1 MKENKLFYHPRDRE
15 IEFFEKAYKLS
26 WPLLLKGP
34 TGCGKS
40 RFVQYMA
47 EKVGRPLIE
56 VACHEETSATDLV
69 GRYILKGGE
78 TFWQDGPLVKALRDG
93 AILYLDEVAE
103 AREDIIVALHPV
115 LDHRRTLFIDK
126 TRETLHA
133 SPGFMI
139 VASYNPHYQSH
150 LKELKPSTK
159 QRFMA
164 LSFDYPREDDEVE
177 IVHKESGL
185 EKTQVEKLV
194 RFSAKVRSLDHLD
207 LRETVST
214 RLIIAAAALI
224 KEGAPRRA
232 SVDCGIIQALTDE
245 SETVEALREAAA
257 LYF

>member
-1 MKENKLFYHPRDRE
+1 MKENSIFYHPRDRE
-15 IEFFEKAYKLS
+15 IEFFERAYKLS

-47 EKVGRPLIE
+47 AKVDRPLIE
-56 VACHEETSATDLV
+56 VACHEETSAVDLV
-69 GRYILKGGE
+69 GRFVLKGGE
-78 TFWQDGPLVKALRDG
+78 TVWQDGPLVKAMRDG

-126 TRETLHA
+126 TGETLRA
-133 SPGFMI
+133 SPGFMV

-164 LSFDYPREDDEVE
+164 LSFLYPEEADEIA
-177 IVHKESGL
+177 IVQKESGL
-185 EKTQVEKLV
+185 EKDMVEKLV
-194 RFSAKVRSLDHLD
+194 RFSAKIRNLDHLD

-224 KEGAPRRA
+224 KEGAPKRA

-245 SETVEALREAAA
+245 PETVEALREAAA